1 VFQNRQR
8 LIQNGGT
15 ALNQKARRFSLI
27 ALEDA
32 LNAVDP
38 YRCLTSRMRLSDGRV
53 VVNGEQL
60 QLSRYNRIFLLAVG
74 KASAAMMKAA
84 TEVLGDSPLYGLL
97 VAPRDQPISSLDGRV
112 TLFRASHP
120 LPGQDG
126 LRASKAVSSALR
138 ETGKDDLLICMI
150 SGGAS
155 AMLPSPTPDI
165 SLRDEQRLTDLLIKS
180 RATIHEINTVRRH
193 TSTLKGGR
201 LVQMCRAK
209 TILSLII
216 SDVPG
221 NPIIDIASGLTAE
234 DPTRYV
240 DAVKVLKRHDL
251 WADTP
256 RTVRDHLIR
265 GRLGKIDETPK
276 PGARGFKRV
285 HNIIVADA
293 RTACTAAAE
302 SLNRNGVNSRVLSTR
317 VEMEALA
324 MGRFLASI
332 ALNCR
337 RNSPPPRKGAA
348 ILGGETTVHVEG
360 GGRGGRN
367 QETVLSAVESV
378 AGLDGVAIAALGTD
392 GVDGNSKAAG
402 ALADGRSLKRAEM
415 KRLEPKGFLAR
426 NDSYRFFRALND
438 NLITGGTGTNV
449 GDVYL
454 MVAV

>member
-1 VFQNRQR
+1 MKLRSGR
-8 LIQNGGT
+8 L
-15 ALNQKARRFSLI
+15 
-27 ALEDA
+27 
-32 LNAVDP
+32 
-38 YRCLTSRMRLSDGRV
+38 
-53 VVNGEQL
+53 VVNGEPL
-60 QLSRYNRIFLLAVG
+60 KLSRYKRLFLLAVG
-74 KASAAMMKAA
+74 KASVAMMRAA
-84 TEVLGDSPLYGLL
+84 IDILGNSPLYGLL
-97 VAPRDQPISSLDGRV
+97 AAPRGQPISGLDSRV
-112 TLFRASHP
+112 KLFRASHP
-120 LPGQDG
+120 LPDQDG
-126 LRASKAVSSALR
+126 LRASRAVSAALR
-138 ETGKDDLLICMI
+138 ETGKDDLLICLI

-165 SLRDEQRLTDLLIKS
+165 SLHDEQRLTELLIKS

-234 DPTRYV
+234 DPTKYV
-240 DAVKVLKRHDL
+240 NAIEVLTRHDL
-251 WADTP
+251 WADAP
-256 RTVRDHLIR
+256 RTVKDHLIR
-265 GRLGKIDETPK
+265 GRMGKIGETPK
-276 PGARGFKRV
+276 PGARAFRRV
-285 HNIIVADA
+285 HNIIIADA

-302 SLNRNGVNSRVLSTR
+302 SLNRNGVNSLVLSSR
-317 VEMEALA
+317 VEMEAVA

-332 ALNCR
+332 AADCR
-337 RNSPPPRKGAA
+337 KDSSPFRRGAV

-360 GGRGGRN
+360 SGRGGRN
-367 QETVLSAVESV
+367 QETVLSSVESI
-378 AGLDGVAIAALGTD
+378 AGLDGVAVAALSTD

-402 ALADGRSLKRAEM
+402 ALADGSSLKRAER
-415 KRLEPKGFLAR
+415 KRLEPSGFLAR